1 MRPNIRHF
9 LGVAFTGALVALS
22 TLDCGFTATPCRNPN
37 DSWWDCK
44 LVWTSKRTGNDQTA
58 KAWICAPDSNK
69 TAQSTSAMAAAQTA
83 ITAAIN
89 EGLACS
95 MPENAVNPKFTCI
108 DSHQHLLPQKPLQDE
123 VDVPT
128 ELEKKPLKWG
138 DPNCDQCM
146 NNVCKAPLFDC
157 AQNQFCNCLNTCLRS
172 EHSIDSNGPCL
183 NACAQF
189 ESSEIDREL
198 FNSMATCAFDK
209 CNSHCG
215 NAGGPNDDENLQCC
229 SKISCKGQ

>member
-1 MRPNIRHF
+1 M
-9 LGVAFTGALVALS
+9 ALS

-128 ELEKKPLKWG
+128 ELEKKPQKWG
-138 DPNCDQCM
+138 DPNCDKCL
-146 NNVCKAPLFDC
+146 NASCKPALFDC
-157 AQNQFCNCLNTCLRS
+157 AQNGFCNCM
-172 EHSIDSNGPCL
+172 
-183 NACAQF
+183 NACFRHGGDFDSCNNACVPIQQ
-189 ESSEIDREL
+189 SSLDFEL
-198 FNSMATCAFDK
+198 FSALGQCGAQNCGSVCSNSST
-209 CNSHCG
+209 
-215 NAGGPNDDENLQCC
+215 GPNDDEDLQCC
-229 SKISCKGQ
+229 AKIHCKGE